1 MVMRRRQHPLIWI
14 AALVAIAI
22 GTLWQQR
29 DQTERAQT
37 TETPASAPA
46 RVPAQKIDPPAQKID
61 EPTQQLDQRTQKIDA
76 VVRDAAERAELQKT
90 LDLIA
95 RGGPFPYRNDG
106 GIFANRER
114 RLPQQA
120 RGYYREYTVVTRG
133 APNRGARRV
142 VQGNGGETYYTRDH
156 YRTFTRID

>member
-1 MVMRRRQHPLIWI
+1 MVMSRRQHPLLWI

-29 DQTERAQT
+29 DRT
-37 TETPASAPA
+37 
-46 RVPAQKIDPPAQKID
+46 
-61 EPTQQLDQRTQKIDA
+61 EPTQAPPTQSRQAESQKPVEVRKSAQAQNIDEI
-76 VVRDAAERAELQKT
+76 VRDAEERAELQKT

-106 GIFANRER
+106 VVFANRER
-114 RLPQQA
+114 RLPQQK
-120 RGYYREYTVVTRG
+120 RGYYREYTVVTPR
-133 APNRGARRV
+133 AQDRGARRV
-142 VQGNGGETYYTRDH
+142 VRGNGGETYYTRDH

>member
-1 MVMRRRQHPLIWI
+1 MVMSRRQHPLIWI
-14 AALVAIAI
+14 AALVAVAI
-22 GTLWQQR
+22 GTLWQKR
-29 DQTERAQT
+29 DQTERVQN
-37 TETPASAPA
+37 TETRTSAPT
-46 RVPAQKIDPPAQKID
+46 PAPTPKID
-61 EPTQQLDQRTQKIDA
+61 EPAQKVDERSRKIDA
-76 VVRDAAERAELQKT
+76 VVRDAEERAELQKT

-106 GIFANRER
+106 GVFANRER
-114 RLPQQA
+114 LLPQQA
-120 RGYYREYTVVTRG
+120 RGYYREYTVVTPG